1 MYDERIKDTTETIYD
16 FDICDVFKGFGS
28 PALHWGHEILAERRN
43 EILSAEGLPPE
54 AEIAVVYDRSFPG
67 VGKGA
72 HREDVDED
80 RCAAL
85 PGWFALLDCGAV
97 VPDRV
102 CRGNGDGEYGED
114 AAPEDHP
121 VFIPWQEI
129 WSLVYDRDWKGYL
142 MIDGHK
148 IDTSP
153 LSSLQTEILYHGIR
167 YLVSRVTGE
176 GFSYGQRRCVRMKE
190 ERPKGLLPIGN
201 IGWEIERVYPCCSED
216 YIRFRA
222 RQMGLGL
229 ELWMGNQP

>member
-1 MYDERIKDTTETIYD
+1 MDSTETIYD
-16 FDICDVFKGFGS
+16 LDICDVFNGFGS
-28 PALHWGHEILAERRN
+28 PALLRGHEIPERRRN
-43 EILSAEGLPPE
+43 EILRAEGLPPE

-80 RCAAL
+80 RCSAL
-85 PGWFALLDCGAV
+85 PGWFALLDCGVV
-97 VPDRV
+97 VPERFY
-102 CRGNGDGEYGED
+102 RGNDDGEYDED
-114 AAPEDHP
+114 AAPEYRP
-121 VFIPWQEI
+121 AFLSWQEI
-129 WSLVYDRDWKGYL
+129 QWLHYDRDWEGYL
-142 MIDGHK
+142 TISGHV

-222 RQMGLGL
+222 RQMGLGP
-229 ELWMGNQP
+229 ELWKDDQP